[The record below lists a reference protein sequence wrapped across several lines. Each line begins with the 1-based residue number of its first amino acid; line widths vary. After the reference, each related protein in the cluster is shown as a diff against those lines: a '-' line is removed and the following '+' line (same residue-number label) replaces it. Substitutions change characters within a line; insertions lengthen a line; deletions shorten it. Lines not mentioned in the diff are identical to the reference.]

1 MKISEY
7 FVPIAVG
14 GFLLL
19 GIGLFVAPLISSEDA
34 ASVNVTEPTLS
45 AQATAG
51 KVAFDANCAVCHGKK
66 AAGGKKGPPLVH
78 SIYNP
83 GHHGDEAFFRAVKG
97 GVPQHHW
104 SFGNMPPRPG
114 ISDQQ
119 IAAIVKYV
127 REIQVAN
134 GIKTRPHNM

>member
-1 MKISEY
+1 LKISEY
-7 FVPIAVG
+7 LVPVAVG

-19 GIGLFVAPLISSEDA
+19 GIGLFVAPLISSKDA
-34 ASVNVTEPTLS
+34 ASVDVTEPTLS
-45 AQATAG
+45 AQATIG

-66 AAGGKKGPPLVH
+66 AAGSKSGPPLIH

-104 SFGNMPPRPG
+104 SFGNMPARPG

-119 IAAIVKYV
+119 IAAIVRYV
-127 REIQVAN
+127 REVQVAN

>member
-1 MKISEY
+1 LKISEY
-7 FVPIAVG
+7 LVPIAIG

-19 GIGLFVAPLISSEDA
+19 GIGLIVAPLLSPNGV
-34 ASVNVTEPTLS
+34 ASVDVTEPALS
-45 AQATAG
+45 AQATIG
-51 KVAFDANCAVCHGKK
+51 RVAFDANCATCHGKK
-66 AAGGKKGPPLVH
+66 AAGSEKGPPLIHTV
-78 SIYNP
+78 YNP

-114 ISDQQ
+114 VSDQQ
-119 IAAIVKYV
+119 IAAIVRYV